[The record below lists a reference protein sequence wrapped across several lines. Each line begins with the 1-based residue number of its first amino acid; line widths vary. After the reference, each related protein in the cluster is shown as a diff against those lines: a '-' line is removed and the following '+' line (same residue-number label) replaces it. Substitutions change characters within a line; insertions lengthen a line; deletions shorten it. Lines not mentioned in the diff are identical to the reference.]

1 MVAGGEIVFQ
11 KTARE
16 TNYEAVFLQ
25 QLKVQKQQEKEI
37 VCNYN
42 GKMPRYLGIDYLAD
56 VRYISRSFFFS

>member
-25 QLKVQKQQEKEI
+25 QLKVQKKQQEKET

-42 GKMPRYLGIDYLAD
+42 RKMPRYLGIDYLAD
-56 VRYISRSFFFS
+56 VRYIFSFFFF